1 MSMVTEAPLKNA
13 VPTDQELIDFVVRE
27 ARLIDQQR
35 FDEWLDMYADDAF
48 YWMPLEWNQTDPRLT
63 CSLMY
68 EDKLLL
74 SIRVERLKGARTF
87 SQKPKSRCHHV
98 LQTPQVDSRD
108 AAANSYVTWT
118 PIHYVETRLD
128 EQALYAA
135 WVTHHLSVENGKL
148 QHQAQAR
155 RPDQL
160 RCCLR
165 QHPALYVTE
174 NERGPPHGD
183 RERRQYRHWRGDRP
197 RPPGRGL

>member
-118 PIHYVETRLD
+118 AMHYVETRLE
-128 EQALYAA
+128 EQTLYAA
-135 WVTHHLSVENGKL
+135 WATHHLSVEDGKL
-148 QHQAQAR
+148 RIKLKRVDLINCDAAFGNI
-155 RPDQL
+155 QL
-160 RCCLR
+160 FM
-165 QHPALYVTE
+165 
-174 NERGPPHGD
+174 
-183 RERRQYRHWRGDRP
+183 
-197 RPPGRGL
+197 

>member
-13 VPTDQELIDFVVRE
+13 IPTDQELIDFVVRE

-108 AAANSYVTWT
+108 AAGNSYVTWT

-128 EQALYAA
+128 EQTLYAA
-135 WVTHHLSVENGKL
+135 WVTHHLSVEDSKL
-148 QHQAQAR
+148 KIKLKRVDLINCDAAFGNI
-155 RPDQL
+155 QL
-160 RCCLR
+160 FM
-165 QHPALYVTE
+165 
-174 NERGPPHGD
+174 
-183 RERRQYRHWRGDRP
+183 
-197 RPPGRGL
+197 

>member
-13 VPTDQELIDFVVRE
+13 IPSDQELIDFVVRE

-108 AAANSYVTWT
+108 AAVNSYVTWT

-148 QHQAQAR
+148 KIKLKRVDLINCDAAFGNI
-155 RPDQL
+155 QL
-160 RCCLR
+160 FM
-165 QHPALYVTE
+165 
-174 NERGPPHGD
+174 
-183 RERRQYRHWRGDRP
+183 
-197 RPPGRGL
+197 

>member
-1 MSMVTEAPLKNA
+1 MSMVTDAPLRNA
-13 VPTDQELIDFVVRE
+13 VPTDQELIGFVVRE

-108 AAANSYVTWT
+108 AATNSYVTWT

-148 QHQAQAR
+148 RIKLKRVDILNCDAML
-155 RPDQL
+155 PSIQL
-160 RCCLR
+160 FL
-165 QHPALYVTE
+165 
-174 NERGPPHGD
+174 
-183 RERRQYRHWRGDRP
+183 
-197 RPPGRGL
+197 

>member
-1 MSMVTEAPLKNA
+1 MSMVAEARLKSA

-27 ARLIDQQR
+27 ARLIDLQR

-108 AAANSYVTWT
+108 ANANRYVTWT
-118 PIHYVETRLD
+118 PIHYVETRMD

-135 WVTHHLSVENGKL
+135 WLTHHLSVEDGRLRIKL
-148 QHQAQAR
+148 KRVDLINCDAAFGNI
-155 RPDQL
+155 QL
-160 RCCLR
+160 FM
-165 QHPALYVTE
+165 
-174 NERGPPHGD
+174 
-183 RERRQYRHWRGDRP
+183 
-197 RPPGRGL
+197 

>member
-118 PIHYVETRLD
+118 AMHYVETRLE
-128 EQALYAA
+128 EQTLYAA
-135 WVTHHLSVENGKL
+135 WATHHLSVVNGKL
-148 QHQAQAR
+148 KIKLKRVDLINCDAAFGNI
-155 RPDQL
+155 QL
-160 RCCLR
+160 FM
-165 QHPALYVTE
+165 
-174 NERGPPHGD
+174 
-183 RERRQYRHWRGDRP
+183 
-197 RPPGRGL
+197 

>member
-118 PIHYVETRLD
+118 AMHYVETRLE
-128 EQALYAA
+128 EQTLYAA
-135 WVTHHLSVENGKL
+135 WATHHLSVENGKL
-148 QHQAQAR
+148 RIKLKRVDLINCDAAFGNI
-155 RPDQL
+155 QL
-160 RCCLR
+160 FM
-165 QHPALYVTE
+165 
-174 NERGPPHGD
+174 
-183 RERRQYRHWRGDRP
+183 
-197 RPPGRGL
+197 

>member
-1 MSMVTEAPLKNA
+1 MSMTIEAPLTTA
-13 VPTDQELIDFVVRE
+13 IPTNQELIDFVVRE

-35 FDEWLDMYADDAF
+35 FDEWLDLYADDAY

-108 AAANSYVTWT
+108 EANNSYVTWT
-118 PIHYVETRLD
+118 PMHYIETRMD
-128 EQALYAA
+128 EQTLYAVWA
-135 WVTHHLSVENGKL
+135 THHLAVEDGRLRIKL
-148 QHQAQAR
+148 KRVDLINCDAAFGNI
-155 RPDQL
+155 QL
-160 RCCLR
+160 FM
-165 QHPALYVTE
+165 
-174 NERGPPHGD
+174 
-183 RERRQYRHWRGDRP
+183 
-197 RPPGRGL
+197 

>member
-108 AAANSYVTWT
+108 AAA
-118 PIHYVETRLD
+118 
-128 EQALYAA
+128 A
-135 WVTHHLSVENGKL
+135 WVTHHLSVEDGKL
-148 QHQAQAR
+148 RIKLKRVDLINCDAAFGNI
-155 RPDQL
+155 QL
-160 RCCLR
+160 FM
-165 QHPALYVTE
+165 
-174 NERGPPHGD
+174 
-183 RERRQYRHWRGDRP
+183 
-197 RPPGRGL
+197 

>member
-108 AAANSYVTWT
+108 AAATATSPGPRYIMW
-118 PIHYVETRLD
+118 
-128 EQALYAA
+128 
-135 WVTHHLSVENGKL
+135 
-148 QHQAQAR
+148 R
-155 RPDQL
+155 R
-160 RCCLR
+160 
-165 QHPALYVTE
+165 ASTS
-174 NERGPPHGD
+174 
-183 RERRQYRHWRGDRP
+183 RRSMRP
-197 RPPGRGL
+197 GSRII

>member
-1 MSMVTEAPLKNA
+1 MSMLTEAPLKNA

-118 PIHYVETRLD
+118 AMHYVETRLE
-128 EQALYAA
+128 EQTLYAA
-135 WVTHHLSVENGKL
+135 WATHHLSVENGKL
-148 QHQAQAR
+148 RIKLKRVDLINCDAAFGNI
-155 RPDQL
+155 QL
-160 RCCLR
+160 FM
-165 QHPALYVTE
+165 
-174 NERGPPHGD
+174 
-183 RERRQYRHWRGDRP
+183 
-197 RPPGRGL
+197 

>member
-1 MSMVTEAPLKNA
+1 MSMVTEAPLRNA

-118 PIHYVETRLD
+118 AMHYVETRLE
-128 EQALYAA
+128 EQTLYAA
-135 WVTHHLSVENGKL
+135 WATHHLSVENDKL
-148 QHQAQAR
+148 KIKLKRVDLINCDAAFGNI
-155 RPDQL
+155 QL
-160 RCCLR
+160 FM
-165 QHPALYVTE
+165 
-174 NERGPPHGD
+174 
-183 RERRQYRHWRGDRP
+183 
-197 RPPGRGL
+197 

>member
-13 VPTDQELIDFVVRE
+13 VPTNQELIDFVVRE

-98 LQTPQVDSRD
+98 LQAPQVDSRD
-108 AAANSYVTWT
+108 TAANSYVTWT
-118 PIHYVETRLD
+118 AMHYVETRLE
-128 EQALYAA
+128 EQTLYAA
-135 WVTHHLSVENGKL
+135 WATHHLSVENGKL
-148 QHQAQAR
+148 KIKLKRVDLINCDAAFGNI
-155 RPDQL
+155 QL
-160 RCCLR
+160 FM
-165 QHPALYVTE
+165 
-174 NERGPPHGD
+174 
-183 RERRQYRHWRGDRP
+183 
-197 RPPGRGL
+197 